1 MTSIPTPDRAAVFL
15 DKDGTLVEDVPYNVD
30 PEQVRLM
37 PGAVEG
43 LRRMRAA
50 GYRLIVVSNQS
61 GLARGYFAE
70 EALAGVERRVR
81 ELLEAAGVTLSGFYY
96 CPHHPEGAVP
106 AYTAACD
113 CRKPAPGMIRRAA
126 AEHGIDLE
134 RSWLVGDIL
143 HDVEAGRRAN
153 CRTVLLLNG
162 HETEW
167 VLTPQRRP
175 HYVAADLAQA
185 AEIIVDGGLRIAA
198 WSGLVSLTPGAVPQP
213 ERETQPAVVSSGR
226 STSA

>member
-1 MTSIPTPDRAAVFL
+1 M
-15 DKDGTLVEDVPYNVD
+15 PYNVD
-30 PEQVRLM
+30 PERVRLM

-61 GLARGYFAE
+61 GVARGYFAE

-81 ELLEAAGVTLSGFYY
+81 ELLTAGGVPLDGFYY
-96 CPHHPEGAVP
+96 CPHHPQGTVT
-106 AYTAACD
+106 AYGVTCD

-143 HDVEAGRRAN
+143 HDVEAGRRAG

-167 VLTPQRRP
+167 VLTPRRRP

-185 AEIIVDGGLRIAA
+185 ADIRVDGGIQVAT
-198 WSGLVSLTPGAVPQP
+198 WSGLVSRCQALRRDPEAVYCGA
-213 ERETQPAVVSSGR
+213 AMG
-226 STSA
+226 SAPNPHHRGHS